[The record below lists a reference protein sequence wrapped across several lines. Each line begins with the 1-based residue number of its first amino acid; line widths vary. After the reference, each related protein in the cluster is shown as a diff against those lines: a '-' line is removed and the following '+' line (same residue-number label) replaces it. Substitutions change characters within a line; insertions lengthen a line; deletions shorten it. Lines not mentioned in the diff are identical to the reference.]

1 MQIKN
6 LSRLSTEERE
16 EILMRG
22 LANLERVLPQV
33 TEIVAEVKRRGD
45 QALVEYTK
53 RFDGVKLDN
62 LKVSAKEITKAKVK
76 ISNDLINS
84 LRLLKGNLARYHRLQ
99 IRKDYEIEIQKGVK
113 VGRKIVPL
121 EAVGCYVPK
130 GYPSSLLMATV
141 PAKLCGVK
149 RIAVFTPPDQNGNI
163 SPSLLFAASIARVDE
178 IYKVGGAQA
187 IAAMTFGTES
197 IKPVPKI
204 VGPGNIY
211 VTAAKKLMRDEEKVD
226 IDFLAG
232 PSEIAI
238 IIQTADNLEIN
249 KLAKFTAADILAQ
262 LEHGPH
268 TRAILLSD
276 NLKLAKQ
283 VVKGVQQDREQ
294 PVGEVEILT
303 YKDLDSATR
312 FINDYAPEHLE
323 IMSKDPKSLLNKI
336 KNVGSVFLGLFS
348 PVTIGDYCSGT
359 NHILP
364 TMGRAKFSSGL
375 GIGDFIKEISY
386 QELSKEGLEKLAR
399 PASELSKA
407 EDMKRHGQSITIRL
421 SKDPEEMGDEL

>member
-6 LSRLSTEERE
+6 LSQLSTEERE

-22 LANLERVLPQV
+22 LANLEKVLPQV
-33 TEIVAEVKRRGD
+33 AAIVAEVKRKGD
-45 QALVEYTK
+45 QALVEYTEK
-53 RFDGVKLDN
+53 FDEVKLKSV
-62 LKVSAKEITKAKVK
+62 KVTNTEIKKAIDEV
-76 ISNDLINS
+76 SEELANS
-84 LRLLKGNLARYHRLQ
+84 LRTLKENLIKYHKLQ

-121 EAVGCYVPK
+121 EVVGCYVPK

-276 NLKLAKQ
+276 NRDLAKQ
-283 VVKGVQQDREQ
+283 VVKGVQQGREQ

-336 KNVGSVFLGLFS
+336 KNVGSVFLGPFS
-348 PVTIGDYCSGT
+348 PVAIGDYCSGT
-359 NHILP
+359 NHILS

-421 SKDPEEMGDEL
+421 SKDPEEMEDEL